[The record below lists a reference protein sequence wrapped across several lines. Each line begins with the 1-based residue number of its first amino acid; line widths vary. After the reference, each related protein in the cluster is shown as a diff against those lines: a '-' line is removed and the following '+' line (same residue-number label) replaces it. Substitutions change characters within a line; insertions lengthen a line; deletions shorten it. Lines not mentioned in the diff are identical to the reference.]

1 MGGKVKRVL
10 IKNIILDL
18 NNPRHTPKKTQKE
31 IIEYLAQHTTGFV
44 KLAESIIAHGL
55 NPTDLPI
62 LYKKS
67 KNKFVV
73 LEGNRRIATLILLND
88 PNKISDENINESFRS
103 LHENS
108 KLRIP
113 KFIDCVVYD
122 DLENKDSKYWIKLKH
137 TGSNDG
143 VGVVRWDP
151 IQQARFAKKT
161 APPLLFFNYA
171 EKHGISVTN
180 VDESNLKRLIST
192 PIVRKK
198 IGINIKD
205 GKIVPILSNA
215 IVKNNIKKIFEKLS
229 EKSFKVKQIYTLED
243 RKAWIRNVIPKN
255 YTSDTESD
263 KSKPDNSST
272 PPKSRPMSTTRSY
285 FIPRDCEF
293 HIKNNKI
300 NNIFYE
306 LKHNLYLGD
315 VAKKSV
321 PNAVSVLFRVF
332 LEISLDEYMTQHKL
346 KCGNKKNRYAKNCT
360 IKQKINLVCDHMLK
374 QDYAKPQQLKYI
386 GITANGAKTDFFHI
400 DRLHEYV
407 HNRRIAGEPNS
418 LKTHWDNIQEFFEI
432 LWNNTK

>member
-1 MGGKVKRVL
+1 M
-10 IKNIILDL
+10 
-18 NNPRHTPKKTQKE
+18 
-31 IIEYLAQHTTGFV
+31 
-44 KLAESIIAHGL
+44 KLAESIINYGL

-88 PNKISDENINESFRS
+88 PNKISDETINKKFRS
-103 LHENS
+103 LHENFKS
-108 KLRIP
+108 HIP
-113 KFIDCVVYD
+113 KFINCVVYD
-122 DLENKDSKYWIKLKH
+122 KLENKDIKYWIQLKH
-137 TGSNDG
+137 TGINNG
-143 VGVVRWDP
+143 VGIVTWGP
-151 IQQARFAKKT
+151 IQKARFAKEISPT
-161 APPLLFFNYA
+161 LLLFNYA
-171 EKHGISVTN
+171 EKHGISITD

-205 GKIVPILSNA
+205 GKIIPTISNTT
-215 IVKNNIKKIFEKLS
+215 VNNNIKKIFEKLS
-229 EKSFKVKQIYTLED
+229 EKSFKVKQIYNLED
-243 RKAWIRNVIPKN
+243 RTAWINKVIPKN
-255 YTSDTESD
+255 YTNDAKSD
-263 KSKPDNSST
+263 KPKPDNSST

-346 KCGNKKNRYAKNCT
+346 KCENKKNRCY
-360 IKQKINLVCDHMLK
+360 
-374 QDYAKPQQLKYI
+374 
-386 GITANGAKTDFFHI
+386 
-400 DRLHEYV
+400 
-407 HNRRIAGEPNS
+407 
-418 LKTHWDNIQEFFEI
+418 EF
-432 LWNNTK
+432 T